1 MDDAPHGQAGRGGE
15 HLRPSPSPATSA
27 SDFHRCRPSRIPL
40 SLAEQRLWLINRF
53 DPRADV
59 HNVPISVEVTGDLDQ
74 AALAAATA
82 DLLERHEILRT
93 RFPVATEGPH
103 QEIIPASAVPID
115 IAPVPIPDHVDP
127 AGAIEQF
134 AATGFDLAVE
144 PPFRARLF
152 QIAAD
157 EYILTIVVHHIAVDR
172 ASLKQ
177 LIADLFQ
184 AYEARCARREPD
196 WCELPVQYAD
206 YALWQRELLGE
217 EGDPGSVTAREID
230 FWRSELAG
238 ALELLDLP
246 LDRPRPEYQLQRGR
260 TVEFFVGDTAHA
272 SLRRIAA
279 EQQVSV
285 FAVLQGALT
294 LLFSRLCGTDDVT
307 IGTTVEARV
316 DESLAPIVGM
326 FGNTLALRNQ
336 VTATETVAQFL
347 RQVHARGTDA
357 FAHAETPFE
366 RLLDVLDIKR
376 TTSYHPV
383 FQVAM
388 SMHSDDEYVA
398 SVAGIDI
405 SMGSMQASSADCD
418 LELVLTEYTDAHGG
432 PAGIAGSM
440 VYAIDLFDESTVV
453 AIVQRFQRLL
463 TAIVEDIDT
472 PIRDIDVL
480 TDKERGLLLPR
491 RTLVHRSLDQ
501 ALRATS
507 TRLAALTASP
517 LARRAESGYDEVM
530 GKVSGAASK
539 MAPAATGNEL
549 ALALLS
555 YATGKM
561 DSATAQRLADTMMR
575 SRDASAETREITA

>member
-1 MDDAPHGQAGRGGE
+1 MDDAPHGQAGRAAE
-15 HLRPSPSPATSA
+15 RRRPAPSRATSA

-40 SLAEQRLWLINRF
+40 SPAEQRLWLINRF
-53 DPRADV
+53 DPRTDA
-59 HNVPISVEVTGDLDQ
+59 HNVPISIDLTGDLDQ
-74 AALAAATA
+74 RALGAATA

-93 RFPVATEGPH
+93 RFPVSAEGPH
-103 QEIIPASAVPID
+103 QEIMPASAVPID
-115 IAPVPIPDHVDP
+115 IAPVHVPAHVDP
-127 AGAIEQF
+127 PVLIEDF
-134 AATGFDLAVE
+134 AATGFDLTVE
-144 PPFRARLF
+144 PPFRVRLF
-152 QIAAD
+152 QLAAD

-172 ASLKQ
+172 ASLRQ

-184 AYEARCARREPD
+184 AYEARCARRKPD
-196 WCELPVQYAD
+196 WSELPVQYAD

-217 EGDPGSVTAREID
+217 ESDPDSVTAREIE
-230 FWRSELAG
+230 FWRAELAD
-238 ALELLDLP
+238 APELLDLP

-260 TVEFFVGDTAHA
+260 AIEFFVGDAAHA
-272 SLRRIAA
+272 GLRRIAD

-285 FAVLQGALT
+285 FTVLQGALT
-294 LLFSRLCGTDDVT
+294 LLLSRLCGTDDVT
-307 IGTTVEARV
+307 IGTTVEARA

-326 FGNTLALRNQ
+326 FGNTLALRNR
-336 VTATETVAQFL
+336 VVSTETVAQFL

-357 FAHAETPFE
+357 FAHPETPFE
-366 RLLDVLDIKR
+366 RLVDVLDIKR

-388 SMHSDDEYVA
+388 SMHSDDAYAA
-398 SVAGIDI
+398 SVGGIDI
-405 SMGSMQASSADCD
+405 SIGSMQASSADCD
-418 LELVLTEYTDAHGG
+418 LELVLTEHTDADGG

-440 VYAIDLFDESTVV
+440 VYAIDLFEESTVV

-463 TAIVEDIDT
+463 TAIVDDIDT

-501 ALRATS
+501 ALRTTS
-507 TRLAALTASP
+507 RRLAALTSSP
-517 LARRAESGYDEVM
+517 LARRAESSYDEVM

-539 MAPAATGNEL
+539 IAPAASGNEL

-561 DSATAQRLADTMMR
+561 DPAAAQRLADTMTR
-575 SRDASAETREITA
+575 SREASTETREITA

>member
-1 MDDAPHGQAGRGGE
+1 MDDAPHGQAGRGATRR
-15 HLRPSPSPATSA
+15 HASSSPATSA
-27 SDFHRCRPSRIPL
+27 SEFHRCRPSRIPL

-59 HNVPISVEVTGDLDQ
+59 HNVPISVELTGDLDQ

-93 RFPVATEGPH
+93 RFPVAADGPH
-103 QEIIPASAVPID
+103 QEIIPASVVPID
-115 IAPVPIPDHVDP
+115 IAPVHVPAHVDP
-127 AGAIEQF
+127 SELIEEF
-134 AATGFDLAVE
+134 AAAGFDLAVE
-144 PPFRARLF
+144 PPFRVRLL
-152 QIAAD
+152 QLAEA

-172 ASLKQ
+172 ASLKR
-177 LIADLFQ
+177 LVADLFQ
-184 AYEARCARREPD
+184 AYEARCASCRPD
-196 WCELPVQYAD
+196 WSELPVQYAD
-206 YALWQRELLGE
+206 YALWQREILGE
-217 EGDPGSVTAREID
+217 ENDPASITAREIA
-230 FWRSELAG
+230 FWQGELAG
-238 ALELLDLP
+238 APELLDLP
-246 LDRPRPEYQLQRGR
+246 LDRPRPEYQLLQGR
-260 TVEFFVGDTAHA
+260 AVEFFVGDTAHA
-272 SLRRIAA
+272 GLRRIAE

-285 FAVLQGALT
+285 FTVLQGALT

-307 IGTTVEARV
+307 IGTTVEARA

-336 VTATETVAQFL
+336 VVATDTVATFL
-347 RQVHARGTDA
+347 RQVHKRGTNA

-366 RLLDVLDIKR
+366 RILDVLDITR
-376 TTSYHPV
+376 TTSYHPL

-388 SMHSDDEYVA
+388 SMHSDDGYVA
-398 SVAGIDI
+398 SIGGIDI
-405 SMGSMQASSADCD
+405 AIGSVQASSADCD
-418 LELVLTEYTDAHGG
+418 LELVLTEHTDAQGG

-463 TAIVEDIDT
+463 AAIVDDIDT

-480 TDKERGLLLPR
+480 TDKERGLLLPH

-501 ALRATS
+501 ALRT
-507 TRLAALTASP
+507 TTRRLAALTASTK
-517 LARRAESGYDEVM
+517 ARRAESGYDEVK
-530 GKVSGAASK
+530 GKVSGTASK
-539 MAPAATGNEL
+539 IAPVAAGNEL

-561 DSATAQRLADTMMR
+561 DSTAAQRLADTMIPT
-575 SRDASAETREITA
+575 RDPSAGTREITA